1 MSNQEE
7 FENEIRAVKEAVPD
21 ADESAIANEFTRYR
35 DDFLVPPK
43 HALRSVIEHFQKE
56 AGMEVSAPNTPG
68 RRAVKSVERF
78 SNLASDDANVTI
90 EVEIKS

>member
-1 MSNQEE
+1 MSNPEE

-43 HALRSVIEHFQKE
+43 HAP
-56 AGMEVSAPNTPG
+56 VSYTHLTLPTTPY
-68 RRAVKSVERF
+68 V
-78 SNLASDDANVTI
+78 
-90 EVEIKS
+90 